1 MQDVPLVAMLEGRD
15 QLPEQPLGI
24 SLWYVPWSSKWLH
37 VCLTE
42 ALQLQE
48 NGVLC
53 VNYLQ

>member
-15 QLPEQPLGI
+15 QLPEEPLGI
-24 SLWYVPWSSKWLH
+24 SLCYVPWSSKWLH